1 VEEIADQSGKQFDP
15 EVVDAFRERDV
26 ALREIRAEVS

>member
-26 ALREIRAEVS
+26 ALREIRSEVA